1 MKSIRETKAKKSNI
15 QVEIQKLLA
24 ALRAG
29 TLDRRKLETGLK
41 KMQGVVRGMP
51 DHDDSP
57 GGT

>member
-1 MKSIRETKAKKSNI
+1 MKSTRETKAKKNNI
-15 QVEIQKLLA
+15 QVEIRKLLA

-41 KMQGVVRGMP
+41 KMQGVVLTMP

-57 GGT
+57 RGT